1 MIEQFDDLRL
11 TNAHSEPITLLVN
24 IGMLG
29 VVCYIGIMATG
40 FVRFLRGA
48 GRQPVLYLCAVSVLT
63 YIAHNL
69 VSFQQVL
76 NTPFIFI
83 ILGIGEKYYAGTRQ
97 RITAEGT

>member
-1 MIEQFDDLRL
+1 
-11 TNAHSEPITLLVN
+11 
-24 IGMLG
+24 MLYRDYG
-29 VVCYIGIMATG
+29 DRICKVFKGSRPA
-40 FVRFLRGA
+40 A
-48 GRQPVLYLCAVSVLT
+48 VLYLCAVSVLT